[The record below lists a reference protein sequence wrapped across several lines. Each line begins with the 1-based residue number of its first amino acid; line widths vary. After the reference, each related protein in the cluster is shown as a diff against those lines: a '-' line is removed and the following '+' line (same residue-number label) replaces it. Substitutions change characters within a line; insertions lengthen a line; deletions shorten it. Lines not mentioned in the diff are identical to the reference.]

1 MARVP
6 LRSIVLVVGGCLGAV
21 TAIRHA
27 MTLPHAAEGLAA
39 GLTGTGALILLWEV
53 DIAWTFALTLAFTMF
68 SGYTSQVHLPIG
80 PDRVLFALGVVR
92 LLWDH
97 RRTARPLGPWRPIHW
112 LLVLALAD
120 VVLSAVWAGSLTGRT
135 GFYALLDRFGVV
147 PFLVYV
153 FAGRIFGSR
162 YQRRVL
168 LAVLTVVGLYLGVT
182 ALLETLHLNALV
194 WPHYITDPTVGLHE
208 GRARGPFA
216 ESVADGLA
224 MFACGVGA
232 AIAALQWRGPA
243 RGLAASTVLL
253 CGLGI
258 VLTLTRAVWLGSA
271 AAVLL
276 TLLTFKE
283 LRRYFIPT
291 AVAATVGLALALVLI
306 PGLAGN
312 VQSRASSQSPV
323 WDRLNT
329 DAAALRMLVDH
340 PLAGVGWTEFP
351 TKSVPYFRQA
361 ATYPITGVGIEV
373 HNVFLS
379 RAVELGIIGASLW
392 LAAFVVAL
400 GGALLQRPPPEL
412 VPWRIGLFAVAVQWI
427 IVASFG
433 PLSYAFANMLIWLWA
448 GVVAEGRVA
457 RKASPAIAPAA
468 VAASPH
474 WPSRPR
480 LTTG

>member
-1 MARVP
+1 MVRV
-6 LRSIVLVVGGCLGAV
+6 LLTAIVLGVGGFLGAV
-21 TAIRHA
+21 FAARHGVA
-27 MTLPHAAEGLAA
+27 LPHAAEGLAV
-39 GLTGTGALILLWEV
+39 GLTGAGAVILLWEV

-68 SGYTSQVHLPIG
+68 SGYTSQFHLPIG
-80 PDRVLFALGVVR
+80 PDRLLFALGVLR
-92 LLWDH
+92 LLWDNH
-97 RRTARPLGPWRPIHW
+97 RTARPLGTWRPIHW
-112 LLVLALAD
+112 LLLLALAD
-120 VVLSAVWAGSLTGRT
+120 VLLSAVWAGSLTSRT
-135 GFYALLDRFGVV
+135 GLYALLDRFGVV
-147 PFLVYV
+147 PFLVYA
-153 FAGRIFGSR
+153 FAGRIFGNPH
-162 YQRRVL
+162 QRRILLGVL
-168 LAVLTVVGLYLGVT
+168 VVVGLYLGVT

-194 WPHYITDPTVGLHE
+194 WPHYITDPSVGIQE

-224 MFACGVGA
+224 MFACGVA
-232 AIAALQWRGPA
+232 ATIAALQWRGLA
-243 RGLAASTVLL
+243 RLLAASTFLF

-271 AAVLL
+271 VAVLL
-276 TLLTFKE
+276 TLLAFRE
-283 LRRYFIPT
+283 LRRYFIPA
-291 AVAATVGLALALVLI
+291 AVASTVGVALALVLI

-340 PLAGVGWTEFP
+340 PLVGVGWTEFP

-379 RAVELGIIGASLW
+379 RAVELGIIGVSLW

-412 VPWRIGLFAVAVQWI
+412 VLWRIGLFAVAVQWI

-433 PLSYAFANMLIWLWA
+433 PLSYAFANMLLWLWA

-457 RKASPAIAPAA
+457 RRTSPAVAPPA
-468 VAASPH
+468 VAASPA
-474 WPSRPR
+474 
-480 LTTG
+480 LA